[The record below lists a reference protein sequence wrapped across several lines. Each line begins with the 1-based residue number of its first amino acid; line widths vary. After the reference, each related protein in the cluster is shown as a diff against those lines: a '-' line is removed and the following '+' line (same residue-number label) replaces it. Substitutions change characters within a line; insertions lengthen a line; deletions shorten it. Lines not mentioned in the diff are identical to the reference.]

1 MVVAA
6 TKSFMGTPKVC
17 PFIFRKLKQKLA
29 NFLKISYTFVYM
41 NFVFIFYFIILLFSI
56 IIHEVSHGYVAEILG
71 DDTARVMGRLTLNPI
86 VHLDPIGSVMLPLFL
101 ILISV
106 ITRGPLILFGWAKPV
121 PYNPLNLKDPK
132 LGSFYIA
139 LAGPLSNIF
148 IAVIFGLLIRFNIV
162 GINDNLGLLFSLI
175 VFLNLMLAI
184 FNLLPIPPLDGSK
197 VLFGILPDR
206 FYKVE
211 EFFYRYQF
219 ILFFVILMFGASI
232 VMPIV
237 SFLFEVIT
245 SYPLVA

>member
-1 MVVAA
+1 
-6 TKSFMGTPKVC
+6 
-17 PFIFRKLKQKLA
+17 
-29 NFLKISYTFVYM
+29 
-41 NFVFIFYFIILLFSI
+41 
-56 IIHEVSHGYVAEILG
+56 LG

-86 VHLDPIGSVMLPLFL
+86 VHLDPIGSVILPLFL
-101 ILISV
+101 ILMSV
-106 ITRGPLILFGWAKPV
+106 ITHGPLILFGWAKPV

-139 LAGPLSNIF
+139 LAGPLSNIL
-148 IAVIFGLLIRFNIV
+148 IAVIFGLLLRFNIV
-162 GINDNLGLLFSLI
+162 DINANLGLLFALI
-175 VFLNLMLAI
+175 IFLNLMLAI

-219 ILFFVILMFGASI
+219 ILFFIILMFGASI

-237 SFLFEVIT
+237 NFLFMLIT
-245 SYPLVA
+245 SYPLAI

>member
-1 MVVAA
+1 M
-6 TKSFMGTPKVC
+6 
-17 PFIFRKLKQKLA
+17 
-29 NFLKISYTFVYM
+29 NFL
-41 NFVFIFYFIILLFSI
+41 FIFYFIILLFSI
-56 IIHEVSHGYVAEILG
+56 IIHEVSHGYTAEILG

-86 VHLDPIGSVMLPLFL
+86 VHLDPIGSVILPL
-101 ILISV
+101 ILILMSV
-106 ITRGPLILFGWAKPV
+106 ITSGPLILFGWAKPV

-139 LAGPLSNIF
+139 LAGPLSNIL
-148 IAVIFGLLIRFNIV
+148 IAVIFGLLLRFNIV
-162 GINDNLGLLFSLI
+162 DINANLGLLFALI
-175 VFLNLMLAI
+175 IFLNLMLAI

-206 FYKVE
+206 FYKVG

>member
-1 MVVAA
+1 
-6 TKSFMGTPKVC
+6 
-17 PFIFRKLKQKLA
+17 
-29 NFLKISYTFVYM
+29 M
-41 NFVFIFYFIILLFSI
+41 NLVFIFYFIILLFSI

-86 VHLDPIGSVMLPLFL
+86 VHLDPIGSVILPLFL
-101 ILISV
+101 ILMSV
-106 ITRGPLILFGWAKPV
+106 ITHGPLILFGWAKPV

-139 LAGPLSNIF
+139 LAGPLSNIL
-148 IAVIFGLLIRFNIV
+148 IAVIFGLLLRFNV
-162 GINDNLGLLFSLI
+162 VDINANLGLLFALI
-175 VFLNLMLAI
+175 IFLNLMLAI

-219 ILFFVILMFGASI
+219 ILFFIILMFGASI

-237 SFLFEVIT
+237 NFLFMLIT
-245 SYPLVA
+245 SYPLTI